1 MDAETGPAVRTVST
15 TFLIDRIAA
24 AHGTETVETAVG
36 FKWVAEA
43 MAETDA
49 LIGGEE
55 SGGFSVRGHVREK
68 DGVTV
73 ALLAA
78 AIHAVE
84 SYDDRLDRI
93 ESEYGRVVTDKVS
106 VDCPDAAK
114 ASVIETL
121 SDRIPGSVAGRAVDD
136 VVTVDGFKLLFED
149 GAWLLV
155 RPSGTEPK
163 VRVYAE
169 ADTET
174 ATDAI
179 LADGR
184 ELVAPVVADVTD

>member
-1 MDAETGPAVRTVST
+1 
-15 TFLIDRIAA
+15 
-24 AHGTETVETAVG
+24 
-36 FKWVAEA
+36 

-93 ESEYGRVVTDKVS
+93 ESEYGRVVTDQVS

>member
-1 MDAETGPAVRTVST
+1 
-15 TFLIDRIAA
+15 
-24 AHGTETVETAVG
+24 
-36 FKWVAEA
+36 
-43 MAETDA
+43 
-49 LIGGEE
+49 
-55 SGGFSVRGHVREK
+55 
-68 DGVTV
+68 
-73 ALLAA
+73 
-78 AIHAVE
+78 
-84 SYDDRLDRI
+84 
-93 ESEYGRVVTDKVS
+93 VVTDKVS

-121 SDRIPGSVAGRAVDD
+121 SDRIPESVAGRAVDD

-179 LADGR
+179 LANGR
-184 ELVAPVVADVTD
+184 ELVAPVVADVAD